1 MKKLVYFASV
11 LFLISCGAEPKAHDN
26 EKHEAKKEVEVK
38 EEKQETLEEK
48 EEVAEEAESTF
59 SGDAA
64 LGETL
69 FTDKGCVACHQVE
82 EKVIGPSL
90 KEISAGYAE
99 NGDAIVLFLKEEGEP
114 IIDPDQYE
122 VMKANFGVTKEM
134 SDDELKAL
142 AAYILKH

>member
-1 MKKLVYFASV
+1 MKKLIYFASV
-11 LFLISCGAEPKAHDN
+11 LFLISCGSEPKNND
-26 EKHEAKKEVEVK
+26 HEQHEVKKEVEVK
-38 EEKQETLEEK
+38 EEQQEVAEK
-48 EEVAEEAESTF
+48 VEEVAEEAENTF
-59 SGDAA
+59 SGDAT

-69 FTDKGCVACHQVE
+69 FTDKGCVACHQAE
-82 EKVIGPSL
+82 EKVVGPSL

-99 NGDAIVLFLKEEGEP
+99 NGEAIVLFLKEEGEP

-134 SDDELKAL
+134 SEDELKAL